1 MLSHTS
7 DTGSFASHSS
17 HSLPIGK
24 ICIAVTSQKVESDS
38 HRRHALWNVSL
49 GFWGFQALAYLTG
62 FTARLM
68 DATWPA
74 CIRAYEGL
82 FPGTL
87 VMS

>member
-1 MLSHTS
+1 MLGHTS

-17 HSLPIGK
+17 HRLPIGK
-24 ICIAVTSQKVESDS
+24 ICIAVISQKVESDS
-38 HRRHALWNVSL
+38 RRRHALWNVSL
-49 GFWGFQALAYLTG
+49 GVLGLSGFGISY
-62 FTARLM
+62 RLYGPPM

-82 FPGTL
+82 VPGTL